1 MNEKLFIENWINKI
15 QSDGIK
21 NFPQDY
27 INKSQLDCIKIPIK
41 TLVMGQEFFGSYEII
56 TTSGEQVYQAST
68 IDEAKFF
75 LYSSKERN
83 GNAYLPKDKALMKST
98 VELHNSFLDK
108 LIEQIKKDYK
118 KNFHEGKNL
127 LSVTNEIFQ
136 KLNFIRY

>member
-98 VELHNSFLDK
+98 VELHSSFLDK
-108 LIEQIKKDYK
+108 LIEQIKKEYK
-118 KNFHEGKNL
+118 KNFPEGKNL